1 METFDARSQS
11 AMHFRHSRIF
21 EHRCSSAIVVNR
33 LTYAARE
40 RIKLNGRKSRS
51 ITRRWKLHPLFFHGW
66 ISRYF
71 HFQRFAPGTCHD
83 AQRSRNFR
91 MYNHGERAVLGSS
104 ASPPNFFDYT
114 RSCFC
119 FLSVRRARFF
129 PHPLY
134 LAYVHVSMITCT
146 ESMRFK
152 KKCSHPFR
160 NLQAYTFGPS
170 R

>member
-1 METFDARSQS
+1 M
-11 AMHFRHSRIF
+11 
-21 EHRCSSAIVVNR
+21 
-33 LTYAARE
+33 LE
-40 RIKLNGRKSRS
+40 RDSSRS
-51 ITRRWKLHPLFFHGW
+51 INICSAGTHKIERTEEPIDYTSMKIASPFFHGW

-129 PHPLY
+129 SHPLY
-134 LAYVHVSMITCT
+134 LAYVHVSMITCI